1 MRMRAVTRIV
11 LVMLAAVAF
20 GAMMSVV
27 KGNGAGV
34 RDGLGNLSA
43 PWVIAP
49 MLAGAF
55 AARGRIFAGAV
66 LGLLTTAAALVGF
79 YLANAFVLDLGPHST
94 FHDLGLTLDVGNLW
108 FKAGAVSGPAMG
120 AAGAWA
126 SRRGRYTVAAIVIAT
141 VVLEPLAV
149 YLAYYGLGGFF
160 GAGDGQWNGIYAG
173 ECFVGLVAAVV
184 LWRARGVRRR
194 SSTTS

>member
-1 MRMRAVTRIV
+1 M
-11 LVMLAAVAF
+11 
-20 GAMMSVV
+20 
-27 KGNGAGV
+27 
-34 RDGLGNLSA
+34 
-43 PWVIAP
+43 
-49 MLAGAF
+49 
-55 AARGRIFAGAV
+55 
-66 LGLLTTAAALVGF
+66 
-79 YLANAFVLDLGPHST
+79 
-94 FHDLGLTLDVGNLW
+94 W

-141 VVLEPLAV
+141 IVLEPLAV
-149 YLAYYGLGGFF
+149 YLAYYGSGGFF

-173 ECFVGLVAAVV
+173 ESIVGLVAAVV